1 MPQWMDKYLG
11 MKRSVKKVG
20 TDMKISLDGVDY
32 LVESEVDLGAG
43 DKIEIIGHAGA
54 SVKVKK
60 I

>member
-1 MPQWMDKYLG
+1 MDKYLG

-32 LVESEVDLGAG
+32 LVESDVDLGAG